1 MKKEF
6 IPVLRFVASSDA
18 HIEGAHSVGYTRLK
32 KAIDFSL
39 NFAKKDERYKKLDV
53 ILMAGD
59 FTDHGRPDE
68 FDAFGQIFNYA
79 QEKGTP
85 LLSIVAR
92 GHECITLKKKSLDY
106 FRKTTDQE
114 TDFHRIL
121 AVRWLKQYRHL
132 RPYTEFSFLLQYLA
146 LLVTLF
152 PVSL

>member
-18 HIEGAHSVGYTRLK
+18 HIEGVDTVGYKRLK

-68 FDAFGQIFNYA
+68 FDAFGQLV
-79 QEKGTP
+79 KD
-85 LLSIVAR
+85 LL
-92 GHECITLKKKSLDY
+92 
-106 FRKTTDQE
+106 
-114 TDFHRIL
+114 
-121 AVRWLKQYRHL
+121 
-132 RPYTEFSFLLQYLA
+132 
-146 LLVTLF
+146 
-152 PVSL
+152 